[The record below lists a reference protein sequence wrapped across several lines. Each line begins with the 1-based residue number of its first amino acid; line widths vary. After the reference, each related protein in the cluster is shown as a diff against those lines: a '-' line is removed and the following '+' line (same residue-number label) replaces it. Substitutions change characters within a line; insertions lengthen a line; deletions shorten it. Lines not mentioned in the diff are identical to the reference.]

1 MVTVALTPLGVTI
14 LGLLCERTMHP
25 YEMYQLAAARRGRVV
40 KIRPGSLYH
49 TVSRLEGEGLVR
61 TTGTDRA
68 GNRPERTMYE
78 ITDTGREA
86 LVHRVSDMLATPAHE
101 YPQFPL
107 ALAEAHNVD
116 AHTVVDLLR
125 DRLDHLRG
133 EIGELETASALACST
148 ETPRIFLLGNEFLL
162 TVARA
167 EHDWLSVLVTDIE
180 SGALPWLSPELLDRL
195 THSRRIPSGSAKD

>member
-1 MVTVALTPLGVTI
+1 MALTPLGVTI

>member
-1 MVTVALTPLGVTI
+1 MALTPLGVTI

-86 LVHRVSDMLATPAHE
+86 LVHRVSDMLATPVHE

-116 AHTVVDLLR
+116 ARTVVELLR
-125 DRLDHLRG
+125 D
-133 EIGELETASALACST
+133 
-148 ETPRIFLLGNEFLL
+148 TPRSPPH
-162 TVARA
+162 ARSA
-167 EHDWLSVLVTDIE
+167 NSRPPPRSPAPPRPPGSSSWATSSSSPSLARSTNGSSVLVTDID
-180 SGALPWLSPELLDRL
+180 SGALPWLSPELLERL

>member
-25 YEMYQLAAARRGRVV
+25 YEMYQLADARRGRVV

-78 ITDTGREA
+78 VTDAGREA
-86 LVHRVSDMLATPAHE
+86 LVHRVSDMLATPVPE

-116 AHTVVDLLR
+116 APTVVELLR
-125 DRLDHLRG
+125 ERLDHLTR
-133 EIGELETASALACST
+133 EIDELDTAAALACST
-148 ETPRIFLLGNEFLL
+148 EIPRIFLLGNEFLV

-167 EHDWLSVLVTDIE
+167 EHEWLSALVADID
-180 SGALPWLSPELLDRL
+180 SGALPWLSPELVERL